1 VSDEPPSAYSTLPG
15 EGPYATRLGSAL
27 ITLVEPTE
35 GHDLAYNRW
44 YEDDHFYSGAMAM
57 PWMFAGRRWVATR
70 ALQSLR
76 YPDPSAIAEPLDAGK
91 YLATYWITDGRY
103 DDHLR
108 WTVATNQ
115 RLLPD
120 GRIYL
125 DRSHVYTSFQHYT
138 GAVYRDAAGPRDVHA
153 LDHPYQGLVLE
164 VIDAPP
170 GGSRAELDRWL
181 RADHLPA
188 RLVGSS
194 AAMTLIFE
202 PIPLPADRMSYVDD
216 VPGLERRLTLLT
228 VTDRPAAD
236 GWDQT
241 FAPTGAAVRDAG
253 VGRIELAA
261 PFLPTIPGTDTYVDQ
276 LR

>member
-1 VSDEPPSAYSTLPG
+1 VSDAAPSAYSVLPG
-15 EGPYATRLGSAL
+15 VGPYETRIGSAL

-35 GHDLAYNRW
+35 GHDHAYNRW

-70 ALQSLR
+70 ALQALR
-76 YPDPSAIAEPLDAGK
+76 YPDPSVIAAPLSAGK

-115 RLLPD
+115 RLLAD

-125 DRSHVYTSFQHYT
+125 ARSHVYTSFQQYT
-138 GAVYRDAAGPRDVHA
+138 GAVYRDASGPRDVHA

-164 VIDAPP
+164 VVGAPP
-170 GGSRAELDRWL
+170 DASRAELGRWL
-181 RADHLPA
+181 RDEHLPA
-188 RLVGSS
+188 RLRGSS

-228 VTDRPAAD
+228 LTDAPAAD
-236 GWDQT
+236 GWAHT
-241 FAPTGAAVRDAG
+241 FVPTGAAVRAAG
-253 VGRIELAA
+253 VGRVELAA
-261 PFLPTIPGTDTYVDQ
+261 RFLPTIPGTDAYVDQ

>member
-1 VSDEPPSAYSTLPG
+1 MTDAPPSAYSTLPS
-15 EGPYATRLGSAL
+15 EGPYETRLGSAL
-27 ITLVEPTE
+27 ITLVEPNE
-35 GHDLAYNRW
+35 DHAYNRW
-44 YEDDHFYSGAMAM
+44 YEDDHYYSGAMAM
-57 PWMFAGRRWVATR
+57 PWIFAGRRWVATR
-70 ALQSLR
+70 DLQALR
-76 YPDPSAIAEPLDAGK
+76 YPDPSAIADPLRAGK

-125 DRSHVYTSFQHYT
+125 DRTHVYTSFQQYT
-138 GAVYRDAAGPRDVHA
+138 GAVYRDTTGPRDIHA

-164 VIDAPP
+164 VVDAPP
-170 GGSRAELDRWL
+170 GTSRADLDQWL
-181 RADHLPA
+181 RAEHLPA
-188 RLVGSS
+188 RLRGSS
-194 AAMTLIFE
+194 AAMTLFFE

-216 VPGLERRLTLLT
+216 VPGLERRITLLT
-228 VTDRPAAD
+228 LTDEPAAD
-236 GWDQT
+236 GWAET
-241 FAPTGAAVRDAG
+241 FVPTGAAVTAAG
-253 VGRIELAA
+253 VGTVELAA

>member
-1 VSDEPPSAYSTLPG
+1 MSDPPPSAYSTLPS
-15 EGPYATRLGSAL
+15 EGPYETRLGSAL
-27 ITLVEPTE
+27 ITLVEPAE
-35 GHDLAYNRW
+35 GHDHAYNRW
-44 YEDDHFYSGAMAM
+44 YEDDHYYSGAMAM

-70 ALQSLR
+70 DLQALR
-76 YPDPSAIAEPLDAGK
+76 YPDPSPIAEPLNAGK

-103 DDHLR
+103 EDHLR

-125 DRSHVYTSFQHYT
+125 DRSHVYTSFQQYT
-138 GAVYRDAAGPRDVHA
+138 GAVYRDPTGPRDIHA

-170 GGSRAELDRWL
+170 GTRRADLDQWLRVEYLPDRLRGSR
-181 RADHLPA
+181 
-188 RLVGSS
+188 
-194 AAMTLIFE
+194 AAMTLFFE

-216 VPGLERRLTLLT
+216 VPGLERRITLLT
-228 VTDRPAAD
+228 LTDEPAAD
-236 GWDQT
+236 TWADT
-241 FAPTGAAVRDAG
+241 FSSTGAAVARAG
-253 VGRIELAA
+253 VGTVELAA
-261 PFLPTIPGTDTYVDQ
+261 PFLPTIPGTDTYVDW

>member
-1 VSDEPPSAYSTLPG
+1 VSDAPSPYSTLPG
-15 EGPYATRLGSAL
+15 EGPYETRIGSAL
-27 ITLVEPTE
+27 ITLVEPHE
-35 GHDLAYNRW
+35 GHERAYNRW

-70 ALQSLR
+70 SLQALR
-76 YPDPSAIAEPLDAGK
+76 YPEASAIAQPLDAGK

-125 DRSHVYTSFQHYT
+125 DRTHVYTSFQTYT
-138 GAVYRDAAGPRDVHA
+138 GAVYRDAEGPRDIHS
-153 LDHPYQGLVLE
+153 LDHPYAGLVLE
-164 VIDAPP
+164 VID
-170 GGSRAELDRWL
+170 STDDRAALDRWL
-181 RADHLPA
+181 REEHLPA
-188 RLVGSS
+188 RMIGSG
-194 AAMTLIFE
+194 AAMTLVFE
-202 PIPLPADRMSYVDD
+202 PIPLPEDRMSYVED

-228 VTDRPAAD
+228 LTDALAAD
-236 GWDQT
+236 CWATT
-241 FAPTGAAVRDAG
+241 FAGTGAAVEQAG
-253 VGRIELAA
+253 VGRVELAA
-261 PFLPTIPGTDTYVDQ
+261 PFLPTIPGTDTYVEE